1 MRGLAMNL
9 VLEFA
14 PKKRVILT
22 EAAVVKLRAHV
33 QTSFST
39 PEAGGALLGRHL
51 CESDDIVVDEVTI
64 PQKQD
69 RRSRFSFFRSSR
81 HSDVAMVRWKESR
94 GRVAY
99 LGLWHTHPEPFPTPS
114 QTDLTD
120 WKNAIRKDSFEGEK
134 LFFVIV
140 GTEEVGVWIGSR
152 NFEIRKLT
160 PQYEA
165 KI

>member
-1 MRGLAMNL
+1 MSLIF
-9 VLEFA
+9 EFA
-14 PKKRVILT
+14 PEKRVILT
-22 EAAVVKLRAHV
+22 EAVLEKLRTHV
-33 QTSFST
+33 QTSFSA

-51 CESDDIVVDEVTI
+51 RESDDIVIDEVTI

-69 RRSRFSFFRSSR
+69 HQSRFSFFRSSR
-81 HSDVAMVRWKESR
+81 HSDTAMVRWKESR

-114 QTDLTD
+114 QTDVTD
-120 WKNAIRKDSFEGEK
+120 WKNAICKDSFEGEQ

-140 GTEEVGVWIGSR
+140 GTEEVGVWIGLR

-160 PQYEA
+160 HQHEA